1 MTTFLLLA
9 IAAATAGNPAL
20 ARLAG
25 IPPLL
30 ATARESGAVT
40 RPAVAAGVA
49 LAVAALA
56 CFALEHWLLAP
67 AGLAP
72 LRLAGYLG
80 LAWVAVRL
88 AAAVADRDLPVP
100 ATTGT
105 VLAVALLVVPG
116 LGSPAAAL
124 ATAVG
129 AGSGYAALL
138 VVFAALL
145 PRLARARAPAAFRGA
160 PLAVATVA
168 LLALA
173 VVGFT
178 GVGS

>member
-1 MTTFLLLA
+1 MTGFLLLA

-25 IPPLL
+25 IPAVL
-30 ATARESGAVT
+30 AAPGPTERLPRT
-40 RPAVAAGVA
+40 AVASGLA
-49 LAVAALA
+49 LAIA
-56 CFALEHWLLAP
+56 CIASFSLEHWLLAP
-67 AGLAP
+67 AGFAP

-88 AAAVADRDLPVP
+88 AAAVAARDLPVP

-105 VLAVALLVVPG
+105 VLAVTLLVIPG
-116 LGSPAAAL
+116 TGKLAAAV
-124 ATAVG
+124 AAGVG
-129 AGSGYAALL
+129 AGTGYAALL
-138 VVFAALL
+138 VVFAALG
-145 PRLARARAPAAFRGA
+145 PRLARGPAPAAFRGA

-168 LLALA
+168 LLSLA